1 MISQRGHYAGRSGDM
16 SLLKLYNYLTEGGGG
31 GFLLSYPQ

>member
-31 GFLLSYPQ
+31 FLLSYPQ